1 MIVSNRSRNRS
12 TLPDSEWDGRIE
24 KHRKMHGQAPI
35 PAFSNTSRTLGI
47 PEKLRL
53 FAFLRADKVTPPALL

>member
-1 MIVSNRSRNRS
+1 
-12 TLPDSEWDGRIE
+12 
-24 KHRKMHGQAPI
+24 MHGQAPI